1 MIKSYWSMFY
11 LSLFGILFSI
21 IFLILCVIFKKKFI
35 RFWKDLIKTFE
46 GKLQAAFIVFGI
58 LFIFTFSTIEFIPCC
73 KDYYYVSNNTYIE
86 TTGKVIEFTY
96 VTKAYDTGS
105 QKIYQGPKFYLSEYD
120 SYIVLN
126 TINVEVGETYLIRF
140 YPNTRI
146 CEIVEKL

>member
-1 MIKSYWSMFY
+1 MFY

-21 IFLILCVIFKKKFI
+21 IFFILCIIIRKRIFS
-35 RFWKDLIKTFE
+35 KDLLKTFE

-58 LFIFTFSTIEFIPCC
+58 LFIFTFSTIEFIFCC

-86 TTGKVIEFTY
+86 TTEKVIEFTHVSNPY
-96 VTKAYDTGS
+96 ETGT
-105 QKIYQGPKFYLSEYD
+105 QKSYSNPKFYLSEYD
-120 SYIVLN
+120 SYIILR

>member
-21 IFLILCVIFKKKFI
+21 IFFILCIIIRKRIFS
-35 RFWKDLIKTFE
+35 KDLLKTFE

-58 LFIFTFSTIEFIPCC
+58 LFIFTFSTIEFIFCC

-86 TTGKVIEFTY
+86 TTGKVIEFTHVSNPY
-96 VTKAYDTGS
+96 ETGT
-105 QKIYQGPKFYLSEYD
+105 QKSYSNPKFYLSEYD
-120 SYIVLN
+120 SYIILR

-140 YPNTRI
+140 HPNTRI

>member
-21 IFLILCVIFKKKFI
+21 IFFILCIIIRKRIFS
-35 RFWKDLIKTFE
+35 KDLLKTFE

-86 TTGKVIEFTY
+86 TTGKVIEFTHVSNPY
-96 VTKAYDTGS
+96 ETGT
-105 QKIYQGPKFYLSEYD
+105 QKSYSNPKFYLSEYD
-120 SYIVLN
+120 SYIILR

>member
-1 MIKSYWSMFY
+1 MFY

-21 IFLILCVIFKKKFI
+21 IFFILCIIIRKRIFS
-35 RFWKDLIKTFE
+35 KDLLKTFE

-58 LFIFTFSTIEFIPCC
+58 LFIFTFSTIEFIFCC

-86 TTGKVIEFTY
+86 TTGKVIEFTHVSNPY
-96 VTKAYDTGS
+96 ETGT
-105 QKIYQGPKFYLSEYD
+105 QKSYSNPKFYLSEYD
-120 SYIVLN
+120 SYIILR

-140 YPNTRI
+140 HPNTRI

>member
-1 MIKSYWSMFY
+1 MFY

-35 RFWKDLIKTFE
+35 RFWKDLIKTSE
-46 GKLQAAFIVFGI
+46 GKLQAAWMVICFLAII
-58 LFIFTFSTIEFIPCC
+58 TISTVEFIPCC

>member
-21 IFLILCVIFKKKFI
+21 IFFILCIIIRKRIFS
-35 RFWKDLIKTFE
+35 KDLLKTFE

-58 LFIFTFSTIEFIPCC
+58 LFIFTFSTIEFIFCC

-86 TTGKVIEFTY
+86 TTGKVIEFTHVSNPY
-96 VTKAYDTGS
+96 ETGT
-105 QKIYQGPKFYLSEYD
+105 QKSYSNPKFYLSEYD
-120 SYIVLN
+120 SYIILR

>member
-1 MIKSYWSMFY
+1 MFY

-21 IFLILCVIFKKKFI
+21 IFFILCIIIRKRIFS
-35 RFWKDLIKTFE
+35 KDLLKTFE

-58 LFIFTFSTIEFIPCC
+58 LFIFTFSTIEFIFCC

-86 TTGKVIEFTY
+86 TTGKVIEFTHVSNPY
-96 VTKAYDTGS
+96 ETGT
-105 QKIYQGPKFYLSEYD
+105 QKSYSNPKFYLSEYD
-120 SYIVLN
+120 SYIILR